1 MTVRQNSRKRVDE
14 ILTPRS
20 DRYRAPV
27 DARRRLLWFALVA
40 YVAVG
45 LLLALS
51 PFNVFDR
58 EFTEFQLDA
67 PVNLVMF
74 MPPVALVLLLDRRI
88 RPWWPVLAVAATSL
102 AIEVVQKLSPRDSS
116 WGDVVLNVGGAA
128 LAAGAVAL
136 GRSWHRARRL
146 RP

>member
-1 MTVRQNSRKRVDE
+1 MDV
-14 ILTPRS
+14 
-20 DRYRAPV
+20 
-27 DARRRLLWFALVA
+27 RRRLLWFALAA
-40 YVAVG
+40 YVVVG
-45 LLLALS
+45 LLLTLS
-51 PFNVFDR
+51 PFNPFDR
-58 EFTEFQLDA
+58 EFVEFSLDR

-128 LAAGAVAL
+128 LAAAAVAL
-136 GRSWHRARRL
+136 GRLWGRPRRL
-146 RP
+146 GL